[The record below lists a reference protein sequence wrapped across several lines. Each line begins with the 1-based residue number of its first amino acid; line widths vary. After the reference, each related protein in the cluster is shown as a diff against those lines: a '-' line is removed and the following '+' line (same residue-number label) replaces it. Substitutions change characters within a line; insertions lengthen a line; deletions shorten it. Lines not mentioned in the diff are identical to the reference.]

1 MGFQHPVGV
10 APGGRAPGT
19 GSGPR
24 LEAAELWTAADF
36 DDEVRIDHQTGRDWA
51 KFTFPGG
58 QVELTFSE
66 HALTKMIAA
75 GQEALDAMRAAEA
88 R

>member
-1 MGFQHPVGV
+1 MISVSKP
-10 APGGRAPGT
+10 
-19 GSGPR
+19 
-24 LEAAELWTAADF
+24 ELWTAADF
-36 DDEVRIDHQTGRDWA
+36 DDDVRIDHQTGRDWA

-66 HALTKMIAA
+66 AALTKMITAS
-75 GQEALDAMRAAEA
+75 QDALDAMRKPEL